1 MSEVDQIAHGG
12 RFQITS
18 QVDES
23 FHINLVDHIVDL
35 AMRSIR
41 DLTPE
46 QSLSVKKLLMDFQ
59 DIFPK
64 GDFDLG
70 LFKGIQH
77 RMNTGDA
84 LPVKSKL
91 RRTPLSFQ
99 TEEEEHLKSMLDKG
113 IIVPSASDRS
123 SAPVLV
129 RKKDGTVRYCID
141 FRGVNKVTKTDA
153 FSAPKHGGMPRH
165 MKTPS

>member
-18 QVDES
+18 QVHES
-23 FHINLVDHIVDL
+23 FHINLPDHIVDL

-129 RKKDGTVRYCID
+129 RKKRWNCSVL
-141 FRGVNKVTKTDA
+141 
-153 FSAPKHGGMPRH
+153 H
-165 MKTPS
+165 